1 MNYMRR
7 SESSMREDRIRI
19 MKRVAN
25 RIVKASYDF
34 LERDGRAR
42 EIAEEFNLD
51 EGDVLLLMDALDEV
65 RSKFPGKSDSWYVRA
80 VLRILS
86 GVKRVH
92 KDHWIVPG
100 LNTLGDYY
108 PYYNVKM
115 TKDGKYTCDCHVHA
129 YGYTRRSRVCTHI
142 AAVMVYR
149 RVRVQLK
156 LV

>member
-1 MNYMRR
+1 M
-7 SESSMREDRIRI
+7 EKRERDPRVLKRI
-19 MKRVAN
+19 AE
-25 RIVKASYDF
+25 IVVRASYDF

-86 GVKRVH
+86 GVKKVC

-108 PYYNVKM
+108 PYYNVVLGS
-115 TKDGKYTCDCHVHA
+115 DGRYVCDCHVHA
-129 YGYTRRSRVCTHI
+129 YGYVRKSRICTHI
-142 AAVMVYR
+142 AAVMVYLSLIHISEPTR
-149 RVRVQLK
+149 PY
-156 LV
+156 